1 MNVGRWREATSW
13 SNCFPGAAALSRSR
27 LDFSARRR
35 SHVAGAACIASRSA
49 AHPADQHAPVWG
61 PPPRRA
67 AQLTPGRALARARQA
82 QHAEGPPGC
91 CNGSTL
97 AHGDAHVAG
106 AACIASRST
115 AHPADQ
121 HAPVWGPPPRRA
133 AQLTPGRA
141 LARARQAQ
149 HAEEPPG
156 CCNGSRSSRPSLSQV
171 AACSVSLRQRARRG
185 RCQGGRRRFLQPE
198 AGGRGR
204 CQRVHRRWVAGNSCT
219 PSNCH
224 NAALPRR
231 APHSPTDR
239 R

>member
-1 MNVGRWREATSW
+1 LDGGEKPPAGRTASLGRLRCPGQGSTSAH
-13 SNCFPGAAALSRSR
+13 GDA
-27 LDFSARRR
+27 
-35 SHVAGAACIASRSA
+35 HVAGAACIASRSA

-156 CCNGSRSSRPSLSQV
+156 CCNGSRSSRPSLSEV
-171 AACSVSLRQRARRG
+171 RGVLRESSAACAARALPGGAAAVSAA
-185 RCQGGRRRFLQPE
+185 GGRRTRSLPAGTPPVGCRQLVYPE
-198 AGGRGR
+198 
-204 CQRVHRRWVAGNSCT
+204 
-219 PSNCH
+219 
-224 NAALPRR
+224 
-231 APHSPTDR
+231 
-239 R
+239 